1 MIGMLYAAWPFAA
14 APAPWRT
21 FHDPVHGF
29 SLSYPRTWILAPER
43 DGSHITLIN
52 PSTATTM
59 SPIVLTTTATPTM
72 VLNQAVPPGA
82 TSVVSRTVASAPA
95 IAYLSPYQPPM
106 TAQARHETPKPAQ
119 SQTVVVAAR
128 NRAGTTNIYGF
139 TLIQQTDAKG
149 HMSANVGADGN
160 VFAGILDSLAFPAT
174 INPVASPSTQARP
187 GPDSIIGGGGG
198 CDVVCWADDN
208 WNYTSYDDT
217 SQLYCDSSGES
228 GYYPNYSCGDGTN
241 HDGTI
246 VQGNGGAGVN
256 WYQPFFQCA
265 QFVARALTQEGA
277 IAGLLNGGAGGYT
290 PASPYIGSYSYSYY
304 PFTLPPYSANTNRD
318 LTNVNG
324 LYHYLMDSG
333 IVSGSLGHNVASAM
347 PGDVVFFYDSTTLND
362 STREHVMLITGAEQD
377 GGSGGVGGWDGI
389 VDGHNAAAYHQ
400 LIQNQQFPGFEVLHL
415 RTNEVVVEGQ
425 PTLQGTRWNGFTDG
439 YGQPAS
445 WVYTTNQ
452 SSPTAQAR
460 YYFSGNSYT
469 RGLAVWVPRN
479 NANVEFSTELANGTW
494 VGRFNV
500 NENNFDGWALLFAWG
515 TLASPPTLIW
525 VGNDNGTTTQQLGVG
540 KEAHIC

>member
-82 TSVVSRTVASAPA
+82 TRVVSRTVASAPA

-149 HMSANVGADGN
+149 HMSANVGADGS

-208 WNYTSYDDT
+208 
-217 SQLYCDSSGES
+217 
-228 GYYPNYSCGDGTN
+228 
-241 HDGTI
+241 
-246 VQGNGGAGVN
+246 
-256 WYQPFFQCA
+256 QCA

-277 IAGLLNGGAGGYT
+277 IAGLLYGGAGGYT

-540 KEAHIC
+540 EEAHIC